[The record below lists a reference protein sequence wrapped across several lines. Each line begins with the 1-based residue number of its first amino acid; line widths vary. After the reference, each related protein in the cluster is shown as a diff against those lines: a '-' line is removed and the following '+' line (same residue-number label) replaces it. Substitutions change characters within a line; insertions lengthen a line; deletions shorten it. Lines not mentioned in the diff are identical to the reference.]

1 MYQRQLE
8 GIIEQIRHDNM
19 RPSLLIH
26 ACCAPCS
33 SYVLEYLIPYF
44 SITVYYYNPN
54 IAPAEEF
61 EFRLSEEKRL
71 IDELPGAQGIKV
83 VSPPYDHRE
92 FLDKISGLE
101 SEPEGGRRCAV
112 CFRQRLESTAAY
124 AAEHGYD
131 YYTTTLTISPLKNA
145 HLLNEIGNE
154 LGERYD
160 VRFLPSDF
168 KKRNGFKRS
177 IDLSKQY
184 TLYRQDYCGCEFS
197 KAERKAKK
205 SRDSASERKI

>member
-54 IAPAEEF
+54 IAPDKEF
-61 EFRLSEEKRL
+61 EFRR
-71 IDELPGAQGIKV
+71 V
-83 VSPPYDHRE
+83 VAPPYDHRE
-92 FLDKISGLE
+92 FLCEVSGLE
-101 SEPEGGRRCAV
+101 SEPEGGKRCAV
-112 CFRQRLESTAAY
+112 CFRQRLESAAAY
-124 AAEHGYD
+124 AAENGYD

-154 LGERYD
+154 RGEKYH

-168 KKRNGFKRS
+168 KKRDGFKRS

-184 TLYRQDYCGCEFS
+184 SLYRQNYCGCEFS
-197 KAERKAKK
+197 KAECEAKK
-205 SRDSASERKI
+205 NTYSASERKI

>member
-54 IAPAEEF
+54 IAPDKEF
-61 EFRLSEEKRL
+61 EFRLAEEKRL
-71 IDELPGAQGIKV
+71 IEELPGAQEIRV
-83 VSPPYDHRE
+83 VAPPYDHRE
-92 FLDKISGLE
+92 FLCEVSGLE
-101 SEPEGGRRCAV
+101 SEPEGGKRCAA
-112 CFRQRLESTAAY
+112 CFRQRLESAAAY
-124 AAEHGYD
+124 AAENGYD

-154 LGERYD
+154 LGEKYH

-168 KKRNGFKRS
+168 KKRDGFKRS

-184 TLYRQDYCGCEFS
+184 SLYRQNYCGCEFS
-197 KAERKAKK
+197 KAECEAKK
-205 SRDSASERKI
+205 NIYSASERKI

>member
-1 MYQRQLE
+1 M
-8 GIIEQIRHDNM
+8 
-19 RPSLLIH
+19 
-26 ACCAPCS
+26 
-33 SYVLEYLIPYF
+33 LEYLIPYF

-92 FLDKISGLE
+92 FLDKISELE